1 MITKIK
7 NYIKSLLSDSTGSP
21 SSRLH
26 LGWLLSISSI
36 ALAFAYIFSS
46 GNKDVYKIIELFLII
61 AGGCF
66 GVSVFGELKNQTQI
80 KEDKENA

>member
-1 MITKIK
+1 MLQTAK
-7 NYIKSLLSDSTGSP
+7 NYIKRLLSDSTGAP

-26 LGWLLSISSI
+26 LGWLLSVSAI

-46 GNKDVYKIIELFLII
+46 SNKDVYSIIELFLII

-66 GVSVFGELKNQTQI
+66 GVSVFGELKTSK
-80 KEDKENA
+80 KE